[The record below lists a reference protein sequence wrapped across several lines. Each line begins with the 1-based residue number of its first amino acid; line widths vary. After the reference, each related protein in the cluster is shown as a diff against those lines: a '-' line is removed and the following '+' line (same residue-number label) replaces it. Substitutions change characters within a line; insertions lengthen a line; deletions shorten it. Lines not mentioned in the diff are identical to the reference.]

1 MISQGTI
8 YDIRNT
14 IYAIREA
21 SVAELADA
29 QGLGPCVL
37 LDVEV
42 RVLSLAVFNRINLEK
57 KFNEAQQTRS
67 GCLRIGYSV
76 A

>member
-1 MISQGTI
+1 MIAKGKL

-29 QGLGPCVL
+29 PGLGPGVH
-37 LDVEV
+37 
-42 RVLSLAVFNRINLEK
+42 
-57 KFNEAQQTRS
+57 
-67 GCLRIGYSV
+67 
-76 A
+76 